1 MGDNSILGTLW
12 KAKFTILLALMLLV
26 AAATAS
32 IVYTQKRS
40 IQGELSSLRSDYNT
54 LNDKYNKLVSD
65 HSKLTADHDSL
76 NTKYND
82 MNDKYNKLS
91 VNYSYLL
98 SANGNLNGQ
107 FTGLNNTVNSFK
119 ESGGAT
125 IALAYGSYVN
135 SASPPKRVVDATAYN
150 VGSSR
155 AGKVYVRCKIQE
167 DNTTTTQTQEFD
179 NLDPLHKG
187 HAHWEFNS
195 TVVVQSVWVDVV

>member
-1 MGDNSILGTLW
+1 MGDDSILNTIW
-12 KAKFTILLALMLLV
+12 KAKFTLLLALMLLI

-40 IQGELSSLRSDYNT
+40 LQGELSSMQSEYNT

-65 HSKLTADHDSL
+65 HSALTADHNSL

-82 MNDKYNKLS
+82 LNDKYNKLS
-91 VNYSYLL
+91 VNYSYLQ
-98 SANGNLNGQ
+98 SSNDNLNGQ
-107 FTGLNNTVNSFK
+107 FTSLNNTVSGFK

-125 IALAYGSYVN
+125 IALAYSTYVN

-155 AGKVYVRCKIQE
+155 ANKVYVRCNVQ
-167 DNTTTTQTQEFD
+167 DNTTITTQTQEFD
-179 NLDPLHKG
+179 NLDPIHKG
-187 HAHWEFNS
+187 HAHWEFNN
-195 TVVVQSVWVDVV
+195 TVLIQKVWVDVA